1 LQAIHYV
8 VVDFITVDR
17 PMKNIQPVSRESQ
30 ALSFLNAFTRPSRLP
45 DNFLERWW
53 ERVLAVVAVGCVA
66 ALLVDIAIRGL

>member
-1 LQAIHYV
+1 MVL
-8 VVDFITVDR
+8 DFITVDR
-17 PMKNIQPVSRESQ
+17 TMKNIQPVSREAQ

-53 ERVLAVVAVGCVA
+53 ERVLAVVAVGFVA